1 MNAYLV
7 LKDKHQKEVNEFPFF
22 FAFSEEQFN
31 KGMEKFG
38 LKPDETDKI
47 CSLGIASGFLL
58 KTDAE
63 RCEQMFARHEKE
75 MKDAIAADSTGEGF
89 IFEMFNCELANHE
102 YVVGR
107 DVDST
112 LDALGLKPEDIAK
125 DPRLQHGLKLAKKR
139 QIEQLEAE

>member
-47 CSLGIASGFLL
+47 CSSGIASGFLL

-63 RCEQMFARHEKE
+63 KITGRARK
-75 MKDAIAADSTGEGF
+75 A
-89 IFEMFNCELANHE
+89 
-102 YVVGR
+102 
-107 DVDST
+107 
-112 LDALGLKPEDIAK
+112 
-125 DPRLQHGLKLAKKR
+125 
-139 QIEQLEAE
+139 